1 MDAAETLAA
10 ATQAH
15 ATRNAA
21 DLQLIELSLRF
32 ADLHPD
38 PATIPGH
45 VRLPGGERG
54 WYHGGPGCPGFAEFA
69 AADFGAAIDRSA
81 GSAAVL
87 IGQSLAL
94 RHRHPRIL
102 AKIRSRHGE
111 PWKARHV
118 AALCVTLSTEAAA
131 IVDRRVAPILDSV
144 TTDQLE
150 MIVKAAIKQADPEG
164 ARVEADRK
172 ARERG
177 VYAGHTDEHG
187 STTLHIK
194 AATGAVIR
202 FKATLR
208 QLADALTELGYTQP
222 LQHRMAMAIDI
233 ISDPA
238 LAHELLALAH
248 HLTQSTPTPTP
259 AATPP
264 PAHPHPTGTRRA
276 GLILTLPRP
285 PRSST
290 PAPAPGRSIRT
301 TPDAVQPQP
310 APAAHPQAAPGASRL
325 LPQPRPPA
333 HRHPHLRL
341 HAPHPQLRST
351 PRRQHNA
358 SPRHSRTGREC
369 GRGCERWCWC
379 GWERADGF
387 GRGGRDGSRRCGGC
401 GTAAGIGVAALGRTR
416 SGRGSRPGFAASQ
429 RPDVRLL
436 IQPARSR
443 PAGSIRTGWTRYPRH
458 RIGAGGRSGEGCCPA
473 A

>member
-1 MDAAETLAA
+1 MFDYDVTEMDAAETLAA

-102 AKIRSRHGE
+102 AKIRSGHGE

-118 AALCVTLSTEAAA
+118 AALCVTLSIEAAA

-150 MIVKAAIKQADPEG
+150 KIVKAAIKQADPEG
-164 ARVEADRK
+164 ARAEADRK

-202 FKATLR
+202 FKTTLR

-238 LAHELLALAH
+238 LAHELLTLAH
-248 HLTQSTPTPTP
+248 HLTQTTPTPTP
-259 AATPP
+259 A
-264 PAHPHPTGTRRA
+264 
-276 GLILTLPRP
+276 
-285 PRSST
+285 
-290 PAPAPGRSIRT
+290 
-301 TPDAVQPQP
+301 P
-310 APAAHPQAAPGASRL
+310 APAAGEPVSDRDTLGGDTAGPAPTTESTSTRATAGVRSDHGAGAECQARARTGSHCQARTRCGVGAGPGGR
-325 LPQPRPPA
+325 
-333 HRHPHLRL
+333 
-341 HAPHPQLRST
+341 
-351 PRRQHNA
+351 PRRNA
-358 SPRHSRTGREC
+358 
-369 GRGCERWCWC
+369 
-379 GWERADGF
+379 D
-387 GRGGRDGSRRCGGC
+387 
-401 GTAAGIGVAALGRTR
+401 
-416 SGRGSRPGFAASQ
+416 
-429 RPDVRLL
+429 
-436 IQPARSR
+436 
-443 PAGSIRTGWTRYPRH
+443 
-458 RIGAGGRSGEGCCPA
+458 
-473 A
+473 